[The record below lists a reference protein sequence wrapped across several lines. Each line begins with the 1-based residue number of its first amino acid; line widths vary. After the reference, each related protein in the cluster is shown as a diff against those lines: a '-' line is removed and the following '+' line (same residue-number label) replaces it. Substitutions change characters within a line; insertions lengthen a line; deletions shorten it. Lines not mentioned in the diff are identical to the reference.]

1 MKKKYWFI
9 LVISLIIIGI
19 LIFFLFF
26 NKKTAKNLKMGHNTN
41 SQDIVDII
49 LNISSYETV
58 VEVEVNSNKNSNKYK
73 LKQQY
78 EGENM
83 SIQEVL
89 EPSNIEGI
97 KITKKGNQLKLE
109 NTKLQLSSIIENYEY
124 LSDNCLDLSSFIK
137 EYKEDSNANWKE
149 ENDKVKMK
157 CTANGKEKQLEVD
170 KTSGKPTKMEIR
182 DINKK
187 TSIYILYTEV
197 NLS

>member
-1 MKKKYWFI
+1 MKKRYWFI
-9 LVISLIIIGI
+9 LAISLIIIGI

-26 NKKTAKNLKMGHNTN
+26 NKKAAKNLKIGNNTS
-41 SQDIVDII
+41 SQEIVDNI

-58 VEVEVNSNKNSNKYK
+58 IEVEVNSNKNSNKYK

-83 SIQEVL
+83 SVQEVL
-89 EPSNIEGI
+89 EPSNIEGT

-109 NTKLQLSSIIENYEY
+109 NTKLQLSSVMENYEY
-124 LSDNCLDLSSFIK
+124 LSNNCLDLSSFIK

-149 ENDKVKMK
+149 ENNTIQMK
-157 CTANGKEKQLEVD
+157 CTTNEREKKLEID
-170 KTSGKPTKMEIR
+170 KTTGNPTKMEIK

-197 NLS
+197 NLY

>member
-1 MKKKYWFI
+1 MKKRYLFI
-9 LVISLIIIGI
+9 LAISLIIIGI

-26 NKKTAKNLKMGHNTN
+26 NKKTAKNLKIGNNTS
-41 SQDIVDII
+41 SQEIVDNI

-58 VEVEVNSNKNSNKYK
+58 IEVEVNSNKNSNKYK

-83 SIQEVL
+83 SVQEVL
-89 EPSNIEGI
+89 EPSNIEGT

-109 NTKLQLSSIIENYEY
+109 NTKLQLSSVMENYEY
-124 LSDNCLDLSSFIK
+124 LSNNCLDLSSFIK

-149 ENDKVKMK
+149 ENNTIQMK
-157 CTANGKEKQLEVD
+157 CTTNEREKKLEID
-170 KTSGKPTKMEIR
+170 KTTGNPTKMEIK

-197 NLS
+197 NLY